1 MEEIMGR
8 YYHGDIEGKFW
19 FAVQSSQDADFF
31 GSEGTA
37 SHLHYYFDE
46 DNKKDVHKGILE
58 CDRKLHKYKKLLD
71 EFFESREGYNNKML
85 KDFLD
90 EKMHP
95 HDHFETEVKYYLEW
109 YARRHLGK
117 KIYDCINENGECS
130 FEAEL

>member
-1 MEEIMGR
+1 M
-8 YYHGDIEGKFW
+8 HK
-19 FAVQSSQDADFF
+19 QFF
-31 GSEGTA
+31 ISLLANLLSLKDKGVVV
-37 SHLHYYFDE
+37 DE

-85 KDFLD
+85 QDFLD

-95 HDHFETEVKYYLEW
+95 HKHTEDGIKYYLEW
-109 YARRHLGK
+109 YARMHLGK
-117 KIYDCINENGECS
+117 KIYDCINENGVCS

>member
-1 MEEIMGR
+1 M
-8 YYHGDIEGKFW
+8 
-19 FAVQSSQDADFF
+19 SSLKV
-31 GSEGTA
+31 ER
-37 SHLHYYFDE
+37 H
-46 DNKKDVHKGILE
+46 
-58 CDRKLHKYKKLLD
+58 
-71 EFFESREGYNNKML
+71 NNKML

-117 KIYDCINENGECS
+117 KIYDCINENGTCS

>member
-46 DNKKDVHKGILE
+46 DHKKDVHKGILE

-71 EFFESREGYNNKML
+71 EFFESREGYNNEQLTK
-85 KDFLD
+85 FLD
-90 EKMHP
+90 EKNHP
-95 HDHFETEVKYYLEW
+95 HCHSEEEVKVYLKL

>member
-46 DNKKDVHKGILE
+46 DHKKDVHKGILE
-58 CDRKLHKYKKLLD
+58 CDRKLHKYKRLLD

-85 KDFLD
+85 QDFLD

-95 HDHFETEVKYYLEW
+95 HKHTEDGVKYYLEW

-117 KIYDCINENGECS
+117 KIYLCILEHGECS